1 MMKNARIHEKSIW
14 RKIAGKD
21 LIYASKNDYRL
32 STALQQIK
40 IKNNHCR
47 KDPKI

>member
-1 MMKNARIHEKSIW
+1 MMKNASIHENLFEEK
-14 RKIAGKD
+14 KMEKKD
-21 LIYASKNDYRL
+21 PIYASKNDYRL

-40 IKNNHCR
+40 KNYHCR